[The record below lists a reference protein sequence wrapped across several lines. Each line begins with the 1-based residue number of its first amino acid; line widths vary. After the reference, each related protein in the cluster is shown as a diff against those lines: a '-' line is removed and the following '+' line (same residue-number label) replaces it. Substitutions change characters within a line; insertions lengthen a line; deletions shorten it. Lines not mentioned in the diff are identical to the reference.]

1 MIDLCMEDHHFQEH
15 GLGFRA
21 AGQPLGFWC
30 SDDQTVFQQKAAY
43 DFPCVVLWVFP
54 SIMPVTLYHGLLPP
68 RTSTS
73 ENHHAKV
80 YKNLQIYACCRWLP
94 AKI

>member
-1 MIDLCMEDHHFQEH
+1 MIDLCMQDHHFQEH

-54 SIMPVTLYHGLLPP
+54 SIMPVKLYHGRFYLREPS
-68 RTSTS
+68 RQSVQ
-73 ENHHAKV
+73 K
-80 YKNLQIYACCRWLP
+80 P
-94 AKI
+94 ADICML